1 MDERLQYL
9 CTRLWVI
16 SSPCCCCI
24 VGVGE
29 RIFGDGKGG
38 EVEADGGL
46 GKIGD
51 AEVGGAEVEVGKM

>member
-1 MDERLQYL
+1 M
-9 CTRLWVI
+9 
-16 SSPCCCCI
+16 
-24 VGVGE
+24 GVGE